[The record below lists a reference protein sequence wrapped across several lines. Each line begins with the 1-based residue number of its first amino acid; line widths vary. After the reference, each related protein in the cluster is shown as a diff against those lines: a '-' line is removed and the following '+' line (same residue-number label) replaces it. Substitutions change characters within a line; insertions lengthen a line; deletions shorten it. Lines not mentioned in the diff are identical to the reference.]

1 MVISF
6 NYIARNLAVRKFTTL
21 LTAGGMALVVFVFAT
36 VLMMADGLRE
46 TLGGTG
52 SWSNVMVI
60 RKSAQTEVQSSIE
73 RHQAAIISTL
83 PEIATDASGL
93 ALASAEPVVLIAL
106 GKRGSGKLGNVVV
119 RGVSRSGLELRPQV
133 RITEGRMFRPGSAE
147 IVVGHSIAKGF
158 DGAQIGDTLRFG
170 QQNWTVVGLFDAGH
184 SGFDSEVWGD
194 AEQMMQVFRR
204 PAFSSMLFR
213 LRDPS
218 TFERIQKE
226 LESDQR
232 LNVEVKRETRFYAD
246 QSEQMATF
254 ISVLGQAISLIFSLG
269 AVIGAM
275 ITMYASVANRTGEIG
290 TLRALGFTRQS
301 VMVAFLL
308 EAVLLGVVGGGVGL
322 LAASLMQYVQITTT
336 NFQTFAELAFTMRL
350 NLHIVLEVMLFA
362 IFMGLVG
369 GFLPAARAARLE
381 IVEALRAA

>member
-1 MVISF
+1 MVVSF

-73 RHQAAIISTL
+73 RPQAAIISTL
-83 PEIATDASGL
+83 PEIATDSSGL

-133 RITEGRMFRPGSAE
+133 AISEGRMFRPGSAE
-147 IVVGHSIAKGF
+147 IIVGHSIARGF
-158 DGAQIGDTLRFG
+158 NGAQIGDTLRFG
-170 QQNWTVVGLFDAGH
+170 QQNWTVVGIFDAGH

-213 LRDPS
+213 LRDAS
-218 TFERIQKE
+218 TFDQVRKQ
-226 LESDQR
+226 LENDQR
-232 LNVEVKRETRFYAD
+232 LNVEVKRETQFYAD

-308 EAVLLGVVGGGVGL
+308 EAVLLGVVGGAVGL
-322 LAASLMQYVQITTT
+322 AAASLMQYVQITTT

-350 NLHIVLEVMLFA
+350 NLRIVTEVMLFSVL
-362 IFMGLVG
+362 MGLVG